1 MASKERNK
9 GVSTKGYFKRA
20 KAFGYLMLAVAI
32 AYLIYYLI
40 TFFTQ

>member
-20 KAFGYLMLAVAI
+20 KIFGYMMVAVAI

-40 TFFTQ
+40 SVFAQ